1 MNKKKWAFILLCSLL
16 LFGYYKL
23 FYKTWSN
30 TGVSKNADYV
40 VAIDVK
46 RVTNTL
52 IWNFITTPSQWKT
65 GSIFSSDKGKVSWD
79 DMIKLPDYVFIFHV
93 ANQPANAWYTVAEI
107 NDRKDFEMGLQQ
119 FHFEKR
125 GDDEYFSAT
134 TGLEFILHGEQ
145 LLLGNG
151 SLENK
156 QFIRQVAR
164 EVFEKKEYAA
174 DATLQKNVDAASH
187 FSLLL
192 PPNELLEQAAV
203 LTANFSKT
211 GVMIDALL
219 SPKKQYISREDNF
232 SYSDSSLCILA
243 FTQPSPELYA
253 LLPDTARVN
262 LSRALNV
269 NIDSLLLPGNNNY
282 QLDIA
287 AIIPRVDSAV
297 SYTYDD
303 NFNAVEKVVVNN
315 VEEPAFNFLTR
326 GKDAAN
332 VYGYWSRSGKLE
344 KTPGGEWFTPL
355 PFVKSYCSQKTAD
368 LLELTSNNYTAIA
381 PASKVNGIFLLQV
394 LLTKIPASLLKY
406 FPAELTK
413 AIRNLESL
421 QVILQKENGQVALHA
436 RFNKKPNNLPVIE
449 W

>member
-16 LFGYYKL
+16 LLGYYKF
-23 FYKTWSN
+23 FYKTWNN
-30 TGVSKNADYV
+30 TGVSKNADYI

-65 GSIFSSDKGKVSWD
+65 SSIFSSDKDKVSWD
-79 DMIKLPDYVFIFHV
+79 DMVKLPDYVFIFHA

-107 NDRKDFEMGLQQ
+107 NDRKDFEKGLQQ

-125 GDDEYFSAT
+125 GADEYFSAS

-151 SLENK
+151 SVENK
-156 QFIRQVAR
+156 QCIRQVAR
-164 EVFEKKEYAA
+164 ELFEKKEYATG
-174 DATLQKNVDAASH
+174 ATLQKNVDAASH

-192 PPNELLEQAAV
+192 PANQLLEQAAV

-211 GVMIDALL
+211 GITIDALL

-232 SYSDSSLCILA
+232 SYSDSSLCTLA
-243 FTQPSPELYA
+243 FTQPAPELYA
-253 LLPDTARVN
+253 LLPDTARAGI
-262 LSRALNV
+262 SRALNF

-297 SYTYDD
+297 TYTYDD
-303 NFNAVEKVVVNN
+303 NFNALEKVVVNN

-326 GKDAAN
+326 GKDAGN
-332 VYGYWSRSGKLE
+332 VYQYWKNSGKLE
-344 KTPGGEWFTPL
+344 KTPAGEWFTPL
-355 PFVKSYCSQKTAD
+355 PFVRSYCSQKTGD
-368 LLELTSNNYTAIA
+368 LLELTSNNYTVIA

-413 AIRNLESL
+413 AIRNIESFRL
-421 QVILQKENGQVALHA
+421 ILQKESGQVALHA